1 MSFLKDSIKNYP
13 IIKELNENTLTH
25 LLNVTRIRQYKN
37 HGQIFSKGTQLN
49 EIYFILKGKIK
60 LFNKDSFGR
69 EQIVWIMQKGD
80 IFPLEGLF
88 GEVTFPANAEAIE
101 GSIIGSIGVRD
112 FESVIFDNSN
122 VLIKLFSVMNER
134 IIDLQTRLEEQVLL
148 ERNMQIV
155 KLLLRL
161 CERYGEIAQNGQC
174 HFKTHFT
181 TTDLAKMVG
190 ASRGSIS
197 RTYSRLIKEQLL
209 YKDNVGGLFIEFEKL
224 KKRINN

>member
-1 MSFLKDSIKNYP
+1 MSFLKDSIKNFP
-13 IIKELNENTLTH
+13 IIKELDENALTH
-25 LLNVTRIRQYKN
+25 LLNIIRLRQYKN
-37 HGQIFSKGTQLN
+37 HGQIFSKGTSLN
-49 EIYFILKGKIK
+49 EIYFIIRGKVKI
-60 LFNKDSFGR
+60 FNKDSCGK

-80 IFPLEGLF
+80 IFPLEGF
-88 GEVTFPANAEAIE
+88 SREVTFPANAEALE
-101 GSIIGSIGVRD
+101 DSIIGSIGVHD
-112 FESVIFDNSN
+112 FESLILDNPN

-161 CERYGEIAQNGQC
+161 CERYGEITQNGQC
-174 HFKTHFT
+174 HLKPQFT

-197 RTYSRLIKEQLL
+197 RTYTRLIKEQLL
-209 YKDNVGGLFIEFEKL
+209 YKDNVGGLLVEFEKL
-224 KKRINN
+224 KEKFG